1 MQLTGAGGG
10 PEQRRTDRF
19 LAGLGAVLD
28 PAGLVTDR
36 DVLERHACDW
46 TGKDRCLPVAV
57 ARPRSTQEISDVL
70 AHCHAAGWPVVV
82 QGGLTGLAGGATPR
96 AGELALSLERLAVI
110 ESLDVEGG
118 AMTVRAGARLEQVHQ
133 AAGEVRL
140 AFPLD
145 LPSRGS
151 CTIGGNIATNA
162 GGNRVLR
169 YGMTRSLVL
178 GLEAVLADGTVVS
191 SLGAVLKDNAG
202 YDLKHLFIGTEG
214 TLGIVTRAVLRLFPE
229 PAERI
234 TALVAL
240 GSFADLTGLLAT
252 MRREVGTTLSSFEAM
267 WSDYFEFALAS
278 LGQPRPFETAH
289 PFYAIVEVEAMDPAA
304 DRERLETAI
313 FGVLEA
319 GRARDAI
326 LAGSLDEAARLWHIR
341 ESAGEMI
348 SSLAPAT
355 AYDVSM
361 PLSLMER
368 YADDVRAGVEALGL
382 GRPFGTF
389 GHLGDG
395 NLHFFAGLNSPGEA
409 AAVDAVVYGSLRGRG
424 SVSAE
429 HGIGQM
435 KKAWLGHSRSAA
447 EIAVMR
453 GLKSHLDPRGILNPG
468 RVF

>member
-1 MQLTGAGGG
+1 MESTEASDGSG
-10 PEQRRTDRF
+10 QRRTDRF
-19 LAGLGAVLD
+19 LAGIGALLD
-28 PAGLVTDR
+28 PAGLVADR
-36 DVLERHACDW
+36 DVLERQACDW
-46 TGKDRCLPVAV
+46 TGKDRCPPVAV
-57 ARPRSTQEISDVL
+57 ARPRTVEQVSSVL

-96 AGELALSLERLAVI
+96 AGELALSLERLAGI
-110 ESLDVEGG
+110 ESVDAEGG
-118 AMTVRAGARLEQVHQ
+118 TMTVQAGARLEQVQ
-133 AAGEVRL
+133 RAAGEFRL

-169 YGMTRSLVL
+169 YGMARSLVL
-178 GLEAVLADGTVVS
+178 GLEAVLADGTLVS

-240 GSFADLTGLLAT
+240 QSFADLAGLLAA
-252 MRREVGTTLSSFEAM
+252 MRRELGATLSSFEAM
-267 WSDYFEFALAS
+267 WSDYFEFAVAT

-289 PFYAIVEVEAMDPAA
+289 PYYAIVEVEATDPAA
-304 DRERLETAI
+304 DRARLENTI
-313 FGVLEA
+313 FAVLEA
-319 GRARDAI
+319 GRAGDAI
-326 LAGSLDEAARLWHIR
+326 VAGSLDEAARIWRIR
-341 ESAGEMI
+341 EAAGEMI
-348 SSLAPAT
+348 SSLSPAT
-355 AYDVSM
+355 GYDVSM
-361 PLSLMER
+361 PLSQMEH
-368 YADDVRAGVEALGL
+368 YVDDVRAGVEALRL
-382 GRPFGTF
+382 GRPFGAF

-395 NLHFFAGLNSPGEA
+395 NLHFLACLNRGDEA
-409 AAVDAVVYGSLRGRG
+409 AAVDAVVYGALRGRG

-429 HGIGQM
+429 HGIGQL
-435 KKAWLGHSRSAA
+435 KKDWLGHSRSAA
-447 EIAVMR
+447 EIALMR